1 MILARKKK
9 SAALDILEG
18 GLKDTHIVQKSRPLV
33 SLWESGLSLAE
44 FKLLDIYLSRINS
57 QDTDAREVVFSK
69 GDVEQALG
77 VKRVRQEVLEDRLKH
92 LMGTVVKIKDDRKH
106 DGFVMLTLFSMA
118 IAQKDESDQWIIKLR
133 CSEEAKEYFFNVEHL
148 GYLRYKLG
156 VVMRLNSVY
165 SYILF
170 QYLELNRRRKVWE
183 ISVDDLREILQCNA
197 ETYQQFF
204 RFNGLILKKCHEEL
218 NQKTECK
225 FDYEPVKKGRKVV
238 AVRFKLH
245 KIAPEDALGT
255 FEGNCS
261 EISGDNVKAITESAE
276 SILDRDE
283 LFSEACDNI
292 FSQAEM
298 SSIVS
303 LIELL
308 PENKLPKV
316 DSTDDITIR
325 RYHYLKL
332 RYNLFKVI
340 KENIKIEKPYHY
352 FLKLIKNDIDPE

>member
-1 MILARKKK
+1 MARKKK
-9 SAALDILEG
+9 SAALEILEG
-18 GLKDTHIVQKSRPLV
+18 GLRDTHIVQKSRPLV

-44 FKLLDIYLSRINS
+44 FKLLDVYLSRINS
-57 QDTDAREVVFSK
+57 QDSEAREVVFSK

-92 LMGTVVKIKDDRKH
+92 LMGTVVKIKDDRKNN
-106 DGFVMLTLFSMA
+106 GFVMLTLFSMA
-118 IAQKDESDQWIIKLR
+118 VAQKDENDQWIIKLR

-218 NQKTECK
+218 NKKTECK
-225 FDYEPVKKGRKVV
+225 FDYDPVKKGRKIV

-245 KIAPEDALGT
+245 RIASEGALEA
-255 FEGNCS
+255 FESDCS
-261 EISGDNVKAITESAE
+261 EIGYEGKSAVRTGSETVK
-276 SILDRDE
+276 DRDE
-283 LFSEACDNI
+283 LFSEACENV
-292 FSQAEM
+292 FSQTEM
-298 SSIVS
+298 TSIIAMV
-303 LIELL
+303 ELL
-308 PENKLPKV
+308 PEDKLPKV
-316 DSTDDITIR
+316 DSSDDMTIR
-325 RYHYLKL
+325 QYHYLKL
-332 RYNLFKVI
+332 RYSLFKVM
-340 KENIKIEKPYHY
+340 KESIKIEKPYHY
-352 FLKLIKNDIDPE
+352 FLKLIKNDVETE